1 MRRGFKTWAE
11 QQAAEQRRLLGL
23 SAVAPLAAERL
34 AVHHGIEIRSP
45 REVLGMPPQH
55 VEWLL
60 RDGPSDWSA
69 LTLQTRR
76 GKLILLNTAHSPAR
90 QQSNLMHEIAHV
102 LCGHE
107 ATTQVPIV
115 GSPYVLRGFDA
126 ELEEE
131 AAWLG
136 ACLQLPRAALC
147 WAMRRRMTLQQIAEH
162 FQASVEL
169 VRFPYNVTG
178 IARQYGQLKTG
189 S

>member
-34 AVHHGIEIRSP
+34 AVLHGIEVRSP
-45 REVLGMPPQH
+45 REVSGMPPQH

-60 RDGPSDWSA
+60 RDGPSNWSA
-69 LTLQTRR
+69 
-76 GKLILLNTAHSPAR
+76 LILLNTAHSPAR

-147 WAMRRRMTLQQIAEH
+147 WAMRRRMTLQQMAEH

-169 VRFPYNVTG
+169 VRYRHNVTG